1 MAKTIIRIVLLLL
14 SFLVLLGATLFIVLR
29 WDSIPAEVPTEF
41 GGAGRPEDYQTK
53 SSLWGMLIVGWLFSA
68 ALAVIGRVPALW
80 KKNGGFVRVSRLR
93 IGGVT
98 IGPNWL
104 NMDLMSLLVA
114 LLFSYLSICSALCR
128 PLGAWFMPVFFG
140 VLLFS
145 FLVPSLLLGSV
156 E

>member
-1 MAKTIIRIVLLLL
+1 MAKTIIRIILLLL

-41 GGAGRPEDYQTK
+41 GGAGRPEDYQAK

-104 NMDLMSLLVA
+104 SMDLMSLLVA

-128 PLGAWFMPVFFG
+128 PLGAWFMPVFFA
-140 VLLFS
+140 VLLCS
-145 FLVPSLLLGSV
+145 FLVPSLLLGS
-156 E
+156 EE